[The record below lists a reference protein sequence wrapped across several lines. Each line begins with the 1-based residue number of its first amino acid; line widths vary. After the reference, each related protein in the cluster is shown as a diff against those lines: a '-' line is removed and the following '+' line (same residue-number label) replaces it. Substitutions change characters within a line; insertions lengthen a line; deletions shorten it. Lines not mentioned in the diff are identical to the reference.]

1 MKPYTRVYAEIDL
14 DAAVHNMQAMQAGL
28 AAGAKMIGVVKT
40 DGYGHGAA
48 PVAHAIDPYVAGY
61 AVAAIEEARNLQLHG
76 ITKPILILGAT
87 HPSRSPFGGG
97 PGAEP
102 GTRGGPSGGR
112 YRYEPDRPVLR

>member
-14 DAAVHNMQAMQAGL
+14 DAVVHNMQAMQAGL

-48 PVAHAIDPYVAGY
+48 PVAHAIDAYVAGY

-76 ITKPILILGAT
+76 ITKPILILGVT
-87 HPSRSPFGGG
+87 HPSHSLDLVRYDIRPTIFTMEQ
-97 PGAEP
+97 AEALL
-102 GTRGGPSGGR
+102 GNR
-112 YRYEPDRPVLR
+112 